1 MVDMHD
7 TLLAQH
13 SVLGA
18 VLIQP
23 ELFGEVQSKVQ
34 ASDFLDGKCRLVYQT
49 LRKLF
54 ISGEPLDPVTL
65 VHRLSGGEEGGGW
78 SGFIRELMETTPTC
92 ANLPEYIDV
101 LKEQARVARLNE
113 LGGLLQVTNDLDTA
127 REYIGKANALLCD
140 RPGVKIVTLAQG
152 IADFL
157 AEVDRPRSYM
167 QWGIEGL
174 DEQLY
179 AEKGDFVI
187 LGGRPSAG
195 KTALSIAFALHM
207 AKTHRVGF
215 FSLETG
221 KRKFFD
227 RLVSHLAKI
236 DMAKIKRSEL
246 DEGDYES
253 VAIMGKRTADNHL
266 EFIEA
271 AGFTVEDIRAISLS
285 QRYDVIFLDYIQLV
299 RPSGGGNRT
308 EAVSNIS
315 MGLHEFSRST
325 GTMVVGLS
333 QLSRPEKVP
342 SSGTRAPKMSS
353 LRESGQLEQD
363 ADVIML
369 LYLED
374 ENDEAGPRVLKVEKN
389 KEGTRGRIRLNFDG
403 ATQTFAKC
411 YSAPKRQCREP
422 EPKQVTFRDLPNE
435 PVPFEEVP

>member
-1 MVDMHD
+1 MVDMTD
-7 TLLAQH
+7 TLMAQYA
-13 SVLGA
+13 VLGA

-23 ELFGEVQSKVQ
+23 ELFGEVQAKVQ
-34 ASDFLDGKCRLVYQT
+34 AADFLDGKCRMTYQA

-54 ISGEPLDPVTL
+54 TSGEAVDPVSL
-65 VHRLSGGEEGGGW
+65 VHKLGGKSGETGWGE
-78 SGFIRELMETTPTC
+78 FVRQLMETTPTV
-92 ANLPEYIDV
+92 ANIWVYVDLM
-101 LKEQARVARLNE
+101 KEQARIARLNE
-113 LGGLLQVTNDLDTA
+113 LGALLQVTNDLDAA
-127 REYIGKANALLCD
+127 REYIGKANAQLCD

-157 AEVDRPRSYM
+157 AEADRPRSYM
-167 QWGIEGL
+167 HWGIEGL

-246 DEGDYES
+246 DKGDYES
-253 VAIMGKRTADNHL
+253 VAIMGKRAADSQL
-266 EFIEA
+266 EFTEA

-285 QRYDVIFLDYIQLV
+285 QRYDVIFLDYLQLI

-308 EAVSNIS
+308 EAVSSIS
-315 MGLHEFSRST
+315 MGLHEFSQST

-333 QLSRPEKVP
+333 QLSRPEKVQA
-342 SSGTRAPKMSS
+342 SGTRAPKMSS

-363 ADVIML
+363 ADIIML

-389 KEGTRGRIRLNFDG
+389 KEGTRGKLRLNFDG
-403 ATQTFAKC
+403 ATQTFTKC
-411 YSAPKRQCREP
+411 YSAPRRQHREL
-422 EPKQVTFRDLPNE
+422 EYKQTTFRDLPNE
-435 PVPFEEVP
+435 PVPFEEGA